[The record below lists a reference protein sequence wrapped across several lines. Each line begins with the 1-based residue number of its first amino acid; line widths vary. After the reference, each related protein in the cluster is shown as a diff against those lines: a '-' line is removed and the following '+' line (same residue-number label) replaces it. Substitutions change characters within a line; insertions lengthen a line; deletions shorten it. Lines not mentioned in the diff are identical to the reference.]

1 MSDKGIKK
9 VVIPKSSL
17 TDVTADNRY
26 LIRYRIISDDKN
38 RVSAWSPVFALNAK
52 LPQPVEAEYSISGK
66 VVTLVWGDE
75 ESRPQ
80 YDIFVKFDNQEYVYH
95 GTSSVHTYTFI
106 NNAESS
112 FKFAIQVSGISK
124 IRSDALEIYESGT
137 ISLV

>member
-137 ISLV
+137 IPLV